1 MKLTDFHKKFAKRL
15 CEMAYND
22 EVTEEN
28 LIEEIKKMTSTLR
41 EELLS
46 LTTVE
51 ICNGKR
57 MLTMDDLRSK
67 KFHINLENFLLNFA
81 IAENMIML

>member
-1 MKLTDFHKKFAKRL
+1 MKLTDFHKKFAKNL
-15 CEMAYND
+15 CDMANDIEM
-22 EVTEEN
+22 TEEN
-28 LIEEIKKMTSTLR
+28 LVEEINKRTSQLR
-41 EELLS
+41 AELSS

-51 ICNGKR
+51 ITNGKK

-67 KFHINLENFLLNFA
+67 KLQINLENFLLNFA